1 MGTIKADTVTG
12 LADPNK
18 ITLPSGDVTNS
29 TFAMGATLSVG
40 STPATLNF
48 GNTVITN
55 ASAGSTT
62 ITGEGGSTTTNLQQG
77 LVKCWLNY
85 KGDGTV
91 AIRDSLN
98 FSSVTD
104 ENTGIYEL
112 NLTNNMGNNDCHL
125 GAFHRSNSQ
134 TSGIAVEADL
144 ETGKVDDF
152 KTFAGES
159 TLIDREIAGGLI
171 AGDLA

>member
-1 MGTIKADTVTG
+1 MSNLLVQNIKHTNNTTAATVDSSGGVAVAGTLAVTG
-12 LADPNK
+12 VHTVGNNAVYTSD
-18 ITLPSGDVTNS
+18 SGAVTQNVVQS
-29 TFAMGATLSVG
+29 
-40 STPATLNF
+40 
-48 GNTVITN
+48 
-55 ASAGSTT
+55 
-62 ITGEGGSTTTNLQQG
+62 
-77 LVKCWLNY
+77 LVKGWLNY

-104 ENTGIYEL
+104 ENTGTYEL
-112 NLTNNMGNNDCHL
+112 NITNNMANNDYHL

-134 TSGIAVEADL
+134 TSGIAGEADL

-159 TLIDREIAGGLI
+159 SLIDREICGGLI

>member
-1 MGTIKADTVTG
+1 MASTIKIDNIIGVT
-12 LADPNK
+12 
-18 ITLPSGDVTNS
+18 T
-29 TFAMGATLSVG
+29 
-40 STPATLNF
+40 
-48 GNTVITN
+48 
-55 ASAGSTT
+55 AGS
-62 ITGEGGSTTTNLQQG
+62 IAVTGEGNSTTTNLQQG
-77 LVKCWLNY
+77 LLKCWLNY

-104 ENTGIYEL
+104 NGTGNYEL
-112 NLTNNMGNNDCHL
+112 NITNNMANNDYHL

-159 TLIDREIAGGLI
+159 TLIDREICGGLI

>member
-1 MGTIKADTVTG
+1 MASILKVNTFTG
-12 LADPNK
+12 A
-18 ITLPSGDVTNS
+18 S
-29 TFAMGATLSVG
+29 T
-40 STPATLNF
+40 
-48 GNTVITN
+48 
-55 ASAGSTT
+55 AGS
-62 ITGEGGSTTTNLQQG
+62 IAVTGEGNSTTTNLQQG
-77 LVKCWLNY
+77 LLKCWLNY

-104 ENTGIYEL
+104 NGTGNYEL
-112 NLTNNMGNNDCHL
+112 NITNNMANNDYHL

-159 TLIDREIAGGLI
+159 TLIDREICGGLI

>member
-18 ITLPSGDVTNS
+18 VTLPSGAVTD
-29 TFAMGATLSVG
+29 TALTIG
-40 STPATLNF
+40 STTATLNF

-62 ITGEGGSTTTNLQQG
+62 ITAEGGTNTTNIQQG
-77 LVKCWLNY
+77 LLKGWLNF

-91 AIRDSLN
+91 LIRDSLT

-104 ENTGIYEL
+104 DATGIYEF
-112 NLTNNMGNNDCHL
+112 NLTNNMGNNDYHL

-134 TSGIAVEADL
+134 TSGIAVEAGL

>member
-1 MGTIKADTVTG
+1 MGTIKTDIITG

-18 ITLPSGDVTNS
+18 ITLPSGDVTNT

-40 STPATLNF
+40 STTATLNF

-62 ITGEGGSTTTNLQQG
+62 ITAEGGTNTTNIQQG
-77 LVKCWLNY
+77 LLKGWLNF

-91 AIRDSLN
+91 LIRDSLN

-104 ENTGIYEL
+104 DATGIYEL
-112 NLTNNMGNNDCHL
+112 NITNNMGNNDYHFNP
-125 GAFHRSNSQ
+125 FHRSNSR
-134 TSGIAVEADL
+134 TSGIAGEADQ
-144 ETGKVDDF
+144 ETGKIDDH
-152 KTFAGES
+152 KTFSNAD
-159 TLIDREIAGGLI
+159 TLIDRELGGGLI

>member
-1 MGTIKADTVTG
+1 MASTLKINTLTG
-12 LADPNK
+12 
-18 ITLPSGDVTNS
+18 VS
-29 TFAMGATLSVG
+29 T
-40 STPATLNF
+40 
-48 GNTVITN
+48 
-55 ASAGSTT
+55 AGS
-62 ITGEGGSTTTNLQQG
+62 IAVTGEGNSTTTNLQQG
-77 LVKCWLNY
+77 LLKCWLNY

-104 ENTGIYEL
+104 NGTGNYEL
-112 NLTNNMGNNDCHL
+112 NITNNMANNDYHL

-159 TLIDREIAGGLI
+159 TLIDREICGGLI

>member
-1 MGTIKADTVTG
+1 MASTLKINTLTGVT
-12 LADPNK
+12 
-18 ITLPSGDVTNS
+18 T
-29 TFAMGATLSVG
+29 
-40 STPATLNF
+40 
-48 GNTVITN
+48 
-55 ASAGSTT
+55 AGS
-62 ITGEGGSTTTNLQQG
+62 IAVTGEGNSTTTNLQQG
-77 LVKCWLNY
+77 LLKCWLNY

-104 ENTGIYEL
+104 NGTGNYEL
-112 NLTNNMGNNDCHL
+112 NITNNMANNDYHL

-159 TLIDREIAGGLI
+159 TLIDREICGGLI

>member
-18 ITLPSGDVTNS
+18 ATIPNTIT
-29 TFAMGATLSVG
+29 MG
-40 STPATLNF
+40 STTATLNF
-48 GNTVITN
+48 GNTVIAN

-91 AIRDSLN
+91 LIRDSLN

-104 ENTGIYEL
+104 DATGIYEL
-112 NLTNNMGNNDCHL
+112 NITKNIYLFLWLNIL
-125 GAFHRSNSQ
+125 
-134 TSGIAVEADL
+134 L
-144 ETGKVDDF
+144 
-152 KTFAGES
+152 
-159 TLIDREIAGGLI
+159 
-171 AGDLA
+171 